1 MLGDC
6 YRFKLPV
13 AVTRNGDDRLSMS
26 GLNFLRITAIPGV
39 AGIVPCRRVLFIAK
53 WASISPSS
61 IFSSTWA
68 CNCFR
73 NLLTSASVLNWLRNS
88 RYINILTCEKAFKV
102 GSDLIF
108 VVLLDLSVLFQFAK
122 WGKKMYSK
130 DVQQFLCYKVI
141 I

>member
-1 MLGDC
+1 GTE
-6 YRFKLPV
+6 R
-13 AVTRNGDDRLSMS
+13 
-26 GLNFLRITAIPGV
+26 
-39 AGIVPCRRVLFIAK
+39 
-53 WASISPSS
+53 ISPEM
-61 IFSSTWA
+61 
-68 CNCFR
+68 
-73 NLLTSASVLNWLRNS
+73 LNG
-88 RYINILTCEKAFKV
+88 YPPEYANILTCEKAFKV